1 MNTIFP
7 YLLKYAKNS
16 DAELSETYIKIYFFQ
31 IYFINFKKCHYYKFV
46 YVFFFFFI
54 LKTNRQ

>member
-16 DAELSETYIKIYFFQ
+16 DAELSETCIKVYFFP
-31 IYFINFKKCHYYKFV
+31 IYFIHFKKCHYYKFV
-46 YVFFFFFI
+46 NDFFFFLF
-54 LKTNRQ
+54 